1 MRETLISSAVLILA
15 LTALRFLFRKRISRR
30 LQYALWGL
38 VLLRL
43 ALPVPLPE
51 ARFSVM
57 TGAERL
63 SEQVEAAR
71 TAPAFSPAPTVLPP
85 VSNSTVPPPHVSAP
99 SFEGGSATRSV
110 PSKADRLLFAWLAGM
125 GLTLGCC
132 LMSNLRFSQRL
143 RRTRTP
149 FDAPG
154 CPLPGY
160 VSEAAV

>member
-63 SEQVEAAR
+63 SGQVEAAR
-71 TAPAFSPAPTVLPP
+71 TAPAASPAP
-85 VSNSTVPPPHVSAP
+85 
-99 SFEGGSATRSV
+99 GGRGPGGGGGGAR
-110 PSKADRLLFAWLAGM
+110 AG
-125 GLTLGCC
+125 GGA
-132 LMSNLRFSQRL
+132 RGGVGGGG
-143 RRTRTP
+143 
-149 FDAPG
+149 AG
-154 CPLPGY
+154 GGG
-160 VSEAAV
+160 